1 MKTTKA
7 ARYLAFTE
15 MEFNDYHIET
25 ADKIYQ
31 SLSEGNIK
39 KVGKIMNEFPSKI
52 DSEFVHYAFMDK
64 YGFGYV
70 GEVFNLAK
78 DYEELKKFGFY

>member
-1 MKTTKA
+1 
-7 ARYLAFTE
+7 
-15 MEFNDYHIET
+15 
-25 ADKIYQ
+25 
-31 SLSEGNIK
+31 
-39 KVGKIMNEFPSKI
+39 MNEFPSKI